1 MAGDPA
7 VHELRLWVGGKT
19 ASRGAKPVLTLRRIT
34 WTDMNSSTRVFHRH
48 LHYTPPTAT
57 GGSGVYL
64 TDSTGKQYLDA
75 SGGAAVSCLGH
86 GHPDVLAAMHAQIDK
101 LAYAHTS
108 FFTTE
113 VAEALAQHLIAR
125 APEGMSHAYFVSGG
139 SEAVEASMKMAR
151 QYFVEI
157 GQPQRSHFI
166 ARRQSYHG
174 NTLGALSV
182 GGNQWR
188 REPFAPILIP
198 ATHVAPCY
206 PYREQG
212 PGETPEQ
219 YGQRLAREL
228 DATIERLGSDKVI
241 AFLAETVGGA
251 TAGVLTAVPGYFKA
265 VREVCDRHGV
275 LLILDEVMCGMGRT
289 GSLHACEQEGVVPD
303 LLVIAK
309 GLGGG
314 YQPIG
319 AVLAHQKVVEAMSSG
334 SGFFQHGHTYLGHAV
349 ACAAA
354 LAVQQVIERDGLLAR
369 VREAGTTL
377 EGLLRDAFAAHP
389 QVGDIRGR
397 GLFWGIELVRDRGS
411 KAPFDP
417 ALQLHARIKKEAF
430 ARGLMVYPM
439 GGTVDGRYG
448 DHVLLAP
455 PFIASDSELAL
466 IVQRLHD
473 AIQAALRSV

>member
-1 MAGDPA
+1 MSAAPT
-7 VHELRLWVGGKT
+7 H
-19 ASRGAKPVLTLRRIT
+19 
-34 WTDMNSSTRVFHRH
+34 VFHRH
-48 LHYTPPTAT
+48 LQHTPPVAVS
-57 GGSGVYL
+57 GQGVYL
-64 TDSTGKQYLDA
+64 TDAQGKRYIDA

-113 VAEALAQHLIAR
+113 VAEALADKLIQT
-125 APEGMSHAYFVSGG
+125 APQGMSHVYFVSGG
-139 SEAVEASMKMAR
+139 SEAMEAALKMAR

-157 GQPQRSHFI
+157 GQPQRQHFI

-174 NTLGALSV
+174 NTLGALAI
-182 GGNQWR
+182 GGNPWR
-188 REPFAPILIP
+188 REPFAPILIE
-198 ATHVAPCY
+198 ATHVSPCY
-206 PYREQG
+206 PYREQQA
-212 PGETPEQ
+212 GETPGQ
-219 YGQRLAREL
+219 YGQRLAQEL
-228 DATIERLGSDKVI
+228 EQAIVEKGADRVI
-241 AFLAETVGGA
+241 AFVAETVGGA
-251 TAGVLTAVPGYFKA
+251 TAGVLAPVPGYFKA
-265 VREVCDRHGV
+265 VREVCDRYGV

-289 GSLHACEQEGVVPD
+289 GTLHACEQEGVLPD
-303 LLVIAK
+303 LLAVAK

-319 AVLAHQKVVEAMSSG
+319 AVLAQANIVDAMREG

-354 LAVQQVIERDGLLAR
+354 LAVQQVIERDQLLVQ
-369 VREAGTTL
+369 VRSRGSFLQQLMHSSWGE
-377 EGLLRDAFAAHP
+377 HP
-389 QVGDIRGR
+389 HVGDIRGR
-397 GLFWGIELVRDRGS
+397 GLFWGIELVQERAS

-417 ALQLHARIKKEAF
+417 ARKLHARIKQEAM

-455 PFIASDSELAL
+455 PFIASEAELTMM
-466 IVQRLHD
+466 VERLNSAMD
-473 AIQAALRSV
+473 AAIAAA